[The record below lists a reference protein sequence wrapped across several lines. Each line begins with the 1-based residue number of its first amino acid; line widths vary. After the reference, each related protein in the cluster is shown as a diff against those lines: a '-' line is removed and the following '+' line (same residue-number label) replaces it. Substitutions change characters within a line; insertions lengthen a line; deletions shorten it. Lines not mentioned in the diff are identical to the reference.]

1 ARGVAA
7 RRGSRRFAPRRCPC
21 TGRCRARWCRA
32 GTRCRGHN
40 RSWGRPAGRGSYHT
54 PASPARAAP
63 ACRAPGRPA
72 HSACSRRR
80 ESARDRARAR
90 DSRSSAARRFRC
102 PRCRR
107 SESAAKPPVRRLC
120 TPAVESLPARALE
133 RRNPLQ
139 TGLLMPIALDRYDT
153 RTIILH
159 WITAILV
166 VVLWSSAQ
174 VIDWFPQGPA
184 RTNMRSVHVA
194 LGVLLAIVLVQR
206 IAWRQLAGAQL
217 PAIGH
222 PTLARVAGVVHGVLY
237 LLLVGEV
244 LLGFTN
250 VW

>member
-1 ARGVAA
+1 
-7 RRGSRRFAPRRCPC
+7 
-21 TGRCRARWCRA
+21 
-32 GTRCRGHN
+32 
-40 RSWGRPAGRGSYHT
+40 
-54 PASPARAAP
+54 
-63 ACRAPGRPA
+63 
-72 HSACSRRR
+72 
-80 ESARDRARAR
+80 
-90 DSRSSAARRFRC
+90 
-102 PRCRR
+102 
-107 SESAAKPPVRRLC
+107 
-120 TPAVESLPARALE
+120 
-133 RRNPLQ
+133 
-139 TGLLMPIALDRYDT
+139 MPIALDRYDT

-250 VW
+250 VWVRGDSIFNLFTIPSFAPGDRALRRQINGYHEFVANTILVIVAVHAAAALAHHYLWKDQVLRRMWPRR